1 MEVLIMAIR
10 EKYIDH
16 EEFKIKIKISSS
28 TNRLIQQDMF
38 RFGYLKA
45 NEDLNPN
52 LFLNHILPIME
63 KYRCLQDNRLKNQML
78 KHGDFDSCDQTLI
91 DLMNKHYYEDYFDLC
106 DEVINLRIA
115 KENMEVFNYEEK
127 KTSTYLRLLINQY
140 ASMIL
145 DSREFLFFNDEY
157 SRISKA
163 IEKNNKI
170 KFNHNGSEFYIW
182 PITIITCPV
191 DSDLFI

>member
-1 MEVLIMAIR
+1 
-10 EKYIDH
+10 
-16 EEFKIKIKISSS
+16 
-28 TNRLIQQDMF
+28 
-38 RFGYLKA
+38 
-45 NEDLNPN
+45 
-52 LFLNHILPIME
+52 ME
-63 KYRCLQDNRLKNQML
+63 KYRRELNDKLRKKFTKAKELKNI
-78 KHGDFDSCDQTLI
+78 DDAI
-91 DLMNKHYYEDYFDLC
+91 DLINNHYYEDYFDLC